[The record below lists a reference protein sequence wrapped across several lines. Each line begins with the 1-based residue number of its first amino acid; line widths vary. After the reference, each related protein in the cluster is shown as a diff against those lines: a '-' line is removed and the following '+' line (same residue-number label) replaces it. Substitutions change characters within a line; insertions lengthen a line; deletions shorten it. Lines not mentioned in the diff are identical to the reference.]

1 MRKIVVTGG
10 AGFLGSH
17 LVDKLIREGD
27 EIIVIDNLFRGQTEN
42 IEHHIPNKKFTLLND
57 EIQNKTKINDA
68 LHLADAVIHFAS
80 ISSVF
85 RSIVEPEIVNTINV
99 TGTLNMLNL
108 CIKEE
113 VQCFIFASS
122 AAVYGGDRNRPL
134 QENDSLHPLSPFAA
148 SKVAGEAYCK
158 AYNETYGLNTIILR
172 FMNIYGPRITK
183 VYRRVCSKFAEATIR
198 NEPLVIVGDGKQTR
212 DFIHVYDL
220 VDAIIKAAQKGK
232 RAEVYNVG
240 SGKEISVNLIANII
254 GGKKVSVPKRPG
266 EPNRSLADI
275 TKIKEQLNW
284 RPKISIK
291 EGVEMLLKDISN
303 WKEAPV
309 WTPETIKEA
318 TKSWFELLDK
328 S

>member
-1 MRKIVVTGG
+1 LKIVVTGG

-17 LVDKLIREGD
+17 LVDKLIREGE

-42 IEHHIPNKKFTLLND
+42 IEQHIPNKKFTLLND

-158 AYNETYGLNTIILR
+158 AYSETYGLNTIILR

-212 DFIHVYDL
+212 DFTYVT
-220 VDAIIKAAQKGK
+220 DAINAIILALNNKDIEGETFNIGTGKPTTINQLANLYKKISENPKQEIKYINAKKGD
-232 RAEVYNVG
+232 
-240 SGKEISVNLIANII
+240 LIH
-254 GGKKVSVPKRPG
+254 SY
-266 EPNRSLADI
+266 ADI
-275 TKIKEQLNW
+275 TKAKKKMGYN
-284 RPKISIK
+284 PKI
-291 EGVEMLLKDISN
+291 DIGTGIPKYLEWYKKN
-303 WKEAPV
+303 N
-309 WTPETIKEA
+309 
-318 TKSWFELLDK
+318 ELMK
-328 S
+328 

>member
-17 LVDKLIREGD
+17 LVDKLIREGE

-42 IEHHIPNKKFTLLND
+42 IEQHIPNKKFTLLND

-158 AYNETYGLNTIILR
+158 AYSETYGLNTIILR

-212 DFIHVYDL
+212 DFTYVT
-220 VDAIIKAAQKGK
+220 DAINAIILALNNKDIKSETFNIGTGKPTTINQLANLYKKISENPKQEIKYINAKKGD
-232 RAEVYNVG
+232 
-240 SGKEISVNLIANII
+240 LIH
-254 GGKKVSVPKRPG
+254 SY
-266 EPNRSLADI
+266 ADI
-275 TKIKEQLNW
+275 TKAKKKMGYN
-284 RPKISIK
+284 PKI
-291 EGVEMLLKDISN
+291 DIGTGIPKYLEWYKKTMN
-303 WKEAPV
+303 
-309 WTPETIKEA
+309 
-318 TKSWFELLDK
+318 
-328 S
+328 

>member
-1 MRKIVVTGG
+1 LKIVVTGG

-17 LVDKLIREGD
+17 LVDKLIREGE

-42 IEHHIPNKKFTLLND
+42 IEQHIPNKKFTLLND
-57 EIQNKTKINDA
+57 EIQNKTKISDA

-148 SKVAGEAYCK
+148 SKIAGEAYCK
-158 AYNETYGLNTIILR
+158 AYSETYGLNTIILR

-212 DFIHVYDL
+212 DFTYVT
-220 VDAIIKAAQKGK
+220 DAINGILLTLNKKDIKG
-232 RAEVYNVG
+232 ETFNIG
-240 SGKEISVNLIANII
+240 SGKPTTINQLANLYKKISVNPKQEIKHINSKKGDLIY
-254 GGKKVSVPKRPG
+254 SY
-266 EPNRSLADI
+266 ADI
-275 TKIKEQLNW
+275 TKAKKKIGYH
-284 RPKISIK
+284 PKID
-291 EGVEMLLKDISN
+291 VETGIPKY
-303 WKEAPV
+303 
-309 WTPETIKEA
+309 
-318 TKSWFELLDK
+318 FEWYK
-328 S
+328 KQ

>member
-17 LVDKLIREGD
+17 LVDKLIREGE

-42 IEHHIPNKKFTLLND
+42 IEQHIPNKKFTLLND

-212 DFIHVYDL
+212 DFTYVT
-220 VDAIIKAAQKGK
+220 DAINAIILALNNKDIEGETFNIGTGKPTTINQLANLYKKISENPKQEIKYINAKKGD
-232 RAEVYNVG
+232 
-240 SGKEISVNLIANII
+240 LIH
-254 GGKKVSVPKRPG
+254 SY
-266 EPNRSLADI
+266 ADI
-275 TKIKEQLNW
+275 TKAKKKMGYN
-284 RPKISIK
+284 PKI
-291 EGVEMLLKDISN
+291 DIGTGIPKYLEWYKKN
-303 WKEAPV
+303 N
-309 WTPETIKEA
+309 
-318 TKSWFELLDK
+318 ELMK
-328 S
+328 

>member
-1 MRKIVVTGG
+1 LRKIVVTGG

-42 IEHHIPNKKFTLLND
+42 IEQHIPNKKFTLLND

-68 LHLADAVIHFAS
+68 LHLANAVIHFAS

-148 SKVAGEAYCK
+148 SKIAGEAYCK
-158 AYNETYGLNTIILR
+158 AYSETYGLNTIILR

-198 NEPLVIVGDGKQTR
+198 NEPLVIAGDGKQTR
-212 DFIHVYDL
+212 DFTYVT
-220 VDAIIKAAQKGK
+220 DAINAILLALNKKDIKGETFNIGTGK
-232 RAEVYNVG
+232 PTTINQLANLY
-240 SGKEISVNLIANII
+240 KKISVNSKQEIKHINAKKGDLIY
-254 GGKKVSVPKRPG
+254 SY
-266 EPNRSLADI
+266 ADI
-275 TKIKEQLNW
+275 TKAKKKIGYN
-284 RPKISIK
+284 PKID
-291 EGVEMLLKDISN
+291 VETGIPKY
-303 WKEAPV
+303 
-309 WTPETIKEA
+309 
-318 TKSWFELLDK
+318 FEWYK
-328 S
+328 KQ

>member
-1 MRKIVVTGG
+1 MKIVVTGG

-17 LVDKLIREGD
+17 LVDKLIREGE

-42 IEHHIPNKKFTLLND
+42 IEQHIPNKKFTLLND

-68 LHLADAVIHFAS
+68 LHLADAVVHFAS

-148 SKVAGEAYCK
+148 SKIAGEAYCK
-158 AYNETYGLNTIILR
+158 AYSETYGLNTIILR

-212 DFIHVYDL
+212 DFTYVT
-220 VDAIIKAAQKGK
+220 DAINAILLALNKKDIKGETFNIGTGK
-232 RAEVYNVG
+232 PTTINQLANLYKKISENP
-240 SGKEISVNLIANII
+240 KQEIKYIN
-254 GGKKVSVPKRPG
+254 GKKGDLIHSY
-266 EPNRSLADI
+266 ADI
-275 TKIKEQLNW
+275 TKAKKKMGYN
-284 RPKISIK
+284 PKI
-291 EGVEMLLKDISN
+291 DIGTGIPKYLEWYKKN
-303 WKEAPV
+303 N
-309 WTPETIKEA
+309 
-318 TKSWFELLDK
+318 ELMK
-328 S
+328 

>member
-42 IEHHIPNKKFTLLND
+42 IEQHIPNKKFTLLND

-212 DFIHVYDL
+212 DFTYVT
-220 VDAIIKAAQKGK
+220 DAINAIILALNNKDIEGETFNIGTGKPTTINQLANLYKKISENPKQEIKYINAKKGD
-232 RAEVYNVG
+232 
-240 SGKEISVNLIANII
+240 LIH
-254 GGKKVSVPKRPG
+254 SY
-266 EPNRSLADI
+266 ADI
-275 TKIKEQLNW
+275 TKAKKKMGYN
-284 RPKISIK
+284 PKI
-291 EGVEMLLKDISN
+291 DIGTGIPKYLEWYKKN
-303 WKEAPV
+303 N
-309 WTPETIKEA
+309 
-318 TKSWFELLDK
+318 ELMK
-328 S
+328 

>member
-1 MRKIVVTGG
+1 LKIVVTGG

-17 LVDKLIREGD
+17 LVDKLIREGE

-42 IEHHIPNKKFTLLND
+42 IEQHIPNKKFTLLND

-148 SKVAGEAYCK
+148 SKIAGEAYCK
-158 AYNETYGLNTIILR
+158 AYSETYGLNTIILR

-198 NEPLVIVGDGKQTR
+198 NEPLIIVGDGKQTR
-212 DFIHVYDL
+212 DFTYVT
-220 VDAIIKAAQKGK
+220 DAINAILLALNNKDIESEIFNIGTGKPTTINQLANLYKKISGNSKQEIKRINAKKGD
-232 RAEVYNVG
+232 
-240 SGKEISVNLIANII
+240 LIY
-254 GGKKVSVPKRPG
+254 SY
-266 EPNRSLADI
+266 ADI
-275 TKIKEQLNW
+275 TKAKKKMGYN
-284 RPKISIK
+284 PKIDL
-291 EGVEMLLKDISN
+291 ETGISKYLE
-303 WKEAPV
+303 WYK
-309 WTPETIKEA
+309 K
-318 TKSWFELLDK
+318 KQ
-328 S
+328 

>member
-1 MRKIVVTGG
+1 MKIVVTGG

-17 LVDKLIREGD
+17 LVDKLIREGE

-42 IEHHIPNKKFTLLND
+42 IEQHIPNKKFTLLND

-148 SKVAGEAYCK
+148 SKIAGEAYCK
-158 AYNETYGLNTIILR
+158 AYSETYGLNTIILR

-198 NEPLVIVGDGKQTR
+198 NEPLVIAGDGKQTR
-212 DFIHVYDL
+212 DFTYVT
-220 VDAIIKAAQKGK
+220 DAINAILLALNKKDIKGETFNIGTGK
-232 RAEVYNVG
+232 PTTINQLANLY
-240 SGKEISVNLIANII
+240 KKISVNSKQEIKHINAKKGDLIY
-254 GGKKVSVPKRPG
+254 SY
-266 EPNRSLADI
+266 ADI
-275 TKIKEQLNW
+275 TKAKKKIGYN
-284 RPKISIK
+284 PKID
-291 EGVEMLLKDISN
+291 VETGIPKY
-303 WKEAPV
+303 
-309 WTPETIKEA
+309 
-318 TKSWFELLDK
+318 FEWYK
-328 S
+328 KQ

>member
-17 LVDKLIREGD
+17 LVDKLILEGD

-42 IEHHIPNKKFTLLND
+42 IEQHIPNKKFTLLND

-68 LHLADAVIHFAS
+68 LHLANAVIHFAS

-158 AYNETYGLNTIILR
+158 AYSETYGLNTIILR

-212 DFIHVYDL
+212 DFTYVT
-220 VDAIIKAAQKGK
+220 DAINAIILALNNKDIEGETFNIGTGKPTTINQLANLYKKISENPKQEIKYINAKKGD
-232 RAEVYNVG
+232 
-240 SGKEISVNLIANII
+240 LIH
-254 GGKKVSVPKRPG
+254 SY
-266 EPNRSLADI
+266 ADI
-275 TKIKEQLNW
+275 TKAKKKMGYN
-284 RPKISIK
+284 PKI
-291 EGVEMLLKDISN
+291 DIGTGIPKYLEWYKKN
-303 WKEAPV
+303 N
-309 WTPETIKEA
+309 
-318 TKSWFELLDK
+318 ELMK
-328 S
+328 

>member
-1 MRKIVVTGG
+1 LKIVVTGG

-17 LVDKLIREGD
+17 LVDKLIREGE

-42 IEHHIPNKKFTLLND
+42 IEQHIPNKKFTLLND

-148 SKVAGEAYCK
+148 SKIAGEAYCK
-158 AYNETYGLNTIILR
+158 AYSETYGLNTIILR

-212 DFIHVYDL
+212 DFTYIT
-220 VDAIIKAAQKGK
+220 DAINTVLLTLNHNNIKG
-232 RAEVYNVG
+232 ETFNVG
-240 SGKEISVNLIANII
+240 TGKPTTINQLANLYKKIYGNSKQEIKHISA
-254 GGKKVSVPKRPG
+254 KKGDLRYSY
-266 EPNRSLADI
+266 ADI
-275 TKIKEQLNW
+275 AKAKKTVGYK
-284 RPKISIK
+284 PKIN
-291 EGVEMLLKDISN
+291 L
-303 WKEAPV
+303 
-309 WTPETIKEA
+309 ETGI
-318 TKSWFELLDK
+318 TKYLEWYKKYSK
-328 S
+328 N

>member
-17 LVDKLIREGD
+17 LVDKLIQEG
-27 EIIVIDNLFRGQTEN
+27 EEVIVIDNLFRGQTEN

-148 SKVAGEAYCK
+148 SKIAGEAYCK
-158 AYNETYGLNTIILR
+158 AYSETYGLNTIILR

-212 DFIHVYDL
+212 DFTYVT
-220 VDAIIKAAQKGK
+220 DAINAIILALNNKDIKSETFNIGTGKPTTINQLANLYKKISENPKQEIKYINAKKGD
-232 RAEVYNVG
+232 
-240 SGKEISVNLIANII
+240 LIH
-254 GGKKVSVPKRPG
+254 SY
-266 EPNRSLADI
+266 ADI
-275 TKIKEQLNW
+275 TKAKKKMGYN
-284 RPKISIK
+284 PKI
-291 EGVEMLLKDISN
+291 DIGTGIPKYLEWYKKTMN
-303 WKEAPV
+303 
-309 WTPETIKEA
+309 
-318 TKSWFELLDK
+318 
-328 S
+328 

>member
-1 MRKIVVTGG
+1 MKIVVTGG

-17 LVDKLIREGD
+17 LVDKLIREGE

-42 IEHHIPNKKFTLLND
+42 IEQHIPNKKFTLLND
-57 EIQNKTKINDA
+57 EIQNKTKISDA

-148 SKVAGEAYCK
+148 SKIAGEAYCK
-158 AYNETYGLNTIILR
+158 AYSETYGLNTIILR

-212 DFIHVYDL
+212 DFTYVT
-220 VDAIIKAAQKGK
+220 DAINAIILALNNKDIEGETFNIGTGKPTTINQLANLYKKISENPKQEIKYINAKKGD
-232 RAEVYNVG
+232 
-240 SGKEISVNLIANII
+240 LIH
-254 GGKKVSVPKRPG
+254 SY
-266 EPNRSLADI
+266 ADI
-275 TKIKEQLNW
+275 TKAKKKMGYN
-284 RPKISIK
+284 PKI
-291 EGVEMLLKDISN
+291 DIGTGIPKYLEWYKKN
-303 WKEAPV
+303 N
-309 WTPETIKEA
+309 
-318 TKSWFELLDK
+318 ELMK
-328 S
+328 

>member
-1 MRKIVVTGG
+1 MKIVVTGG

-17 LVDKLIREGD
+17 LVDKLIREGE

-42 IEHHIPNKKFTLLND
+42 IEQHIPNKKFTLLND

-68 LHLADAVIHFAS
+68 LHLANAVIHFAS

-148 SKVAGEAYCK
+148 SKIAGEAYCK
-158 AYNETYGLNTIILR
+158 AYSETYGLNTIILR

-198 NEPLVIVGDGKQTR
+198 NEPLVIAGDGKQTR
-212 DFIHVYDL
+212 DFTYVT
-220 VDAIIKAAQKGK
+220 DAINAILLALNKKDIKGETFNIGTGK
-232 RAEVYNVG
+232 PTTINQLANLY
-240 SGKEISVNLIANII
+240 KKISVNSKQEIKHINAKRGDLIY
-254 GGKKVSVPKRPG
+254 SY
-266 EPNRSLADI
+266 ADI
-275 TKIKEQLNW
+275 TKAKKKIGYN
-284 RPKISIK
+284 PKID
-291 EGVEMLLKDISN
+291 VETGIPKY
-303 WKEAPV
+303 
-309 WTPETIKEA
+309 
-318 TKSWFELLDK
+318 FEWYK
-328 S
+328 KQ

>member
-17 LVDKLIREGD
+17 LVDKLIREGE

-42 IEHHIPNKKFTLLND
+42 IEQHIPNKKFTLLND
-57 EIQNKTKINDA
+57 EIQNKTKISDA

-148 SKVAGEAYCK
+148 SKIAGEAYCK
-158 AYNETYGLNTIILR
+158 AYSETYGLNTIILR

-212 DFIHVYDL
+212 DFTYVT
-220 VDAIIKAAQKGK
+220 DAINGILLALNKKDIKG
-232 RAEVYNVG
+232 ETFNIG
-240 SGKEISVNLIANII
+240 SGKPTTINQLANLYKKISENPKQEIKYINAKKGDLIH
-254 GGKKVSVPKRPG
+254 SY
-266 EPNRSLADI
+266 ADI
-275 TKIKEQLNW
+275 TKAKKKMGYN
-284 RPKISIK
+284 PKI
-291 EGVEMLLKDISN
+291 DIGTGIPKYLEWYKKTMN
-303 WKEAPV
+303 
-309 WTPETIKEA
+309 
-318 TKSWFELLDK
+318 
-328 S
+328 

>member
-17 LVDKLIREGD
+17 LVDKLIREGE

-42 IEHHIPNKKFTLLND
+42 IEQHIPNKKFTLLND

-68 LHLADAVIHFAS
+68 LHLANAVIHFAS

-158 AYNETYGLNTIILR
+158 AYSETYGLNTIILR

-212 DFIHVYDL
+212 DFTYVT
-220 VDAIIKAAQKGK
+220 DAINAILLALNKKDIKGETFNIGTGK
-232 RAEVYNVG
+232 PTTINQLANLY
-240 SGKEISVNLIANII
+240 KKISVNSKQEIKHINAKKGDLIY
-254 GGKKVSVPKRPG
+254 SY
-266 EPNRSLADI
+266 ADI
-275 TKIKEQLNW
+275 TKAKKKIGYN
-284 RPKISIK
+284 PKID
-291 EGVEMLLKDISN
+291 VETGIPKY
-303 WKEAPV
+303 
-309 WTPETIKEA
+309 
-318 TKSWFELLDK
+318 FEWYK
-328 S
+328 KQ

>member
-1 MRKIVVTGG
+1 MKIVVTGG

-17 LVDKLIREGD
+17 LVDKLIREGE

-42 IEHHIPNKKFTLLND
+42 IEQHIPNKKFTLLND
-57 EIQNKTKINDA
+57 EIQNKTKISDA

-158 AYNETYGLNTIILR
+158 AYSETYGLNTIILR

-212 DFIHVYDL
+212 DFTYVT
-220 VDAIIKAAQKGK
+220 DAINAIILALNNKDIKSETFNIGTGKPTTINQLANLYKKISENPKQEIKYINAKKGD
-232 RAEVYNVG
+232 
-240 SGKEISVNLIANII
+240 LIH
-254 GGKKVSVPKRPG
+254 SY
-266 EPNRSLADI
+266 ADI
-275 TKIKEQLNW
+275 TKAKKKMGYN
-284 RPKISIK
+284 PKI
-291 EGVEMLLKDISN
+291 DIGTGIPKYLEWYKKTMN
-303 WKEAPV
+303 
-309 WTPETIKEA
+309 
-318 TKSWFELLDK
+318 
-328 S
+328 

>member
-99 TGTLNMLNL
+99 TGTLNILNL

-134 QENDSLHPLSPFAA
+134 QENDSLRPLSPFAA
-148 SKVAGEAYCK
+148 SKIAGEAYCK
-158 AYNETYGLNTIILR
+158 AYSETYGLNTIILR

-212 DFIHVYDL
+212 DFTYIT
-220 VDAIIKAAQKGK
+220 DAINTVLLTLNHNNIKGETFNIGTGKPTTINQLANLYKKIYGNSKHEIKHISAKKGDL
-232 RAEVYNVG
+232 RY
-240 SGKEISVNLIANII
+240 SY
-254 GGKKVSVPKRPG
+254 
-266 EPNRSLADI
+266 ADI
-275 TKIKEQLNW
+275 AKAKKTLGYK
-284 RPKISIK
+284 PKIN
-291 EGVEMLLKDISN
+291 L
-303 WKEAPV
+303 
-309 WTPETIKEA
+309 ETGI
-318 TKSWFELLDK
+318 TKYLEWYKKYSK
-328 S
+328 N

>member
-17 LVDKLIREGD
+17 LVDKLILEGD

-42 IEHHIPNKKFTLLND
+42 IEQHIPNKKFTLLND

-68 LHLADAVIHFAS
+68 LHLANAVIHFAS

-148 SKVAGEAYCK
+148 SKIAGEAYCK
-158 AYNETYGLNTIILR
+158 AYSETYGLNTIILR

-212 DFIHVYDL
+212 DFTYVT
-220 VDAIIKAAQKGK
+220 DAINAIILALNNKDIEGETFNIGTGKPTTINQLANLYKKISENPKQEIKYINAKKGD
-232 RAEVYNVG
+232 
-240 SGKEISVNLIANII
+240 LIH
-254 GGKKVSVPKRPG
+254 SY
-266 EPNRSLADI
+266 ADI
-275 TKIKEQLNW
+275 TKAKKKMGYN
-284 RPKISIK
+284 PKI
-291 EGVEMLLKDISN
+291 DIGTGIPKYLEWYKKN
-303 WKEAPV
+303 N
-309 WTPETIKEA
+309 
-318 TKSWFELLDK
+318 ELMK
-328 S
+328 

>member
-1 MRKIVVTGG
+1 MKIVVTGG

-17 LVDKLIREGD
+17 LVDKLIREGE

-42 IEHHIPNKKFTLLND
+42 IEQHIPNKKFTLLND
-57 EIQNKTKINDA
+57 EIQNKTKISDA

-148 SKVAGEAYCK
+148 SKIAGEAYCK
-158 AYNETYGLNTIILR
+158 AYSETYGLNTIILR

-212 DFIHVYDL
+212 DFTYVT
-220 VDAIIKAAQKGK
+220 DAINAIILALNNKDIEGETFNIGTGKPTTINQLANLYKKISENPKQEIKYINAKKGDLIHSYADRTK
-232 RAEVYNVG
+232 AKKKMGYN
-240 SGKEISVNLIANII
+240 
-254 GGKKVSVPKRPG
+254 
-266 EPNRSLADI
+266 
-275 TKIKEQLNW
+275 
-284 RPKISIK
+284 PKI
-291 EGVEMLLKDISN
+291 DIGTGIPKYLEWYKKTMN
-303 WKEAPV
+303 
-309 WTPETIKEA
+309 
-318 TKSWFELLDK
+318 
-328 S
+328 

>member
-1 MRKIVVTGG
+1 MKIVVTGG

-17 LVDKLIREGD
+17 LVDKLIREGE

-42 IEHHIPNKKFTLLND
+42 IEQHIPNKKFTLLND

-148 SKVAGEAYCK
+148 SKIAGEAYCK
-158 AYNETYGLNTIILR
+158 AYSETYGLNTIILR

-198 NEPLVIVGDGKQTR
+198 NEPLVIAGDGKQTR
-212 DFIHVYDL
+212 DFTYVT
-220 VDAIIKAAQKGK
+220 DAINAILLALNKKDIKGETFNIGTGK
-232 RAEVYNVG
+232 PTTINQLANLY
-240 SGKEISVNLIANII
+240 KKISVNSKQEIKHINAKRGDLIY
-254 GGKKVSVPKRPG
+254 SY
-266 EPNRSLADI
+266 ADI
-275 TKIKEQLNW
+275 TKAKKKIGYN
-284 RPKISIK
+284 PKID
-291 EGVEMLLKDISN
+291 VETGIPKY
-303 WKEAPV
+303 
-309 WTPETIKEA
+309 
-318 TKSWFELLDK
+318 FEWYK
-328 S
+328 KQ

>member
-42 IEHHIPNKKFTLLND
+42 IEQHTPNKKFTLLND

-212 DFIHVYDL
+212 DFTYVT
-220 VDAIIKAAQKGK
+220 DAINAIILALNNKDIEGETFNIGTGKPTTINQLANLYKKISENPKQEIK
-232 RAEVYNVG
+232 YIN
-240 SGKEISVNLIANII
+240 
-254 GGKKVSVPKRPG
+254 GKKGDLIHSY
-266 EPNRSLADI
+266 ADI
-275 TKIKEQLNW
+275 TKAKKKMGYS
-284 RPKISIK
+284 PKI
-291 EGVEMLLKDISN
+291 DIGTGIPKYLEWYKKN
-303 WKEAPV
+303 N
-309 WTPETIKEA
+309 
-318 TKSWFELLDK
+318 ELMK
-328 S
+328 

>member
-1 MRKIVVTGG
+1 MKIVVTGG

-17 LVDKLIREGD
+17 LVDKLIREGE

-42 IEHHIPNKKFTLLND
+42 IEQHIPNKKFTLLND

-148 SKVAGEAYCK
+148 SKIAGEAYCK
-158 AYNETYGLNTIILR
+158 AYSETYGLNTIILR

-212 DFIHVYDL
+212 DFTYIT
-220 VDAIIKAAQKGK
+220 DAINTVLLTLNHNNIKG
-232 RAEVYNVG
+232 ETFNVG
-240 SGKEISVNLIANII
+240 TGKPTTINQLANLYKKIYGNSKQEIKHISA
-254 GGKKVSVPKRPG
+254 KKGDLRYSY
-266 EPNRSLADI
+266 ADI
-275 TKIKEQLNW
+275 AKAKKTVGYK
-284 RPKISIK
+284 PKIN
-291 EGVEMLLKDISN
+291 L
-303 WKEAPV
+303 
-309 WTPETIKEA
+309 ETGI
-318 TKSWFELLDK
+318 TKYLEWYKKYSK
-328 S
+328 N

>member
-17 LVDKLIREGD
+17 LVDKLIKEG
-27 EIIVIDNLFRGQTEN
+27 EEVIVIDNLFRGQTEN

-134 QENDSLHPLSPFAA
+134 QENDSLRPLSPFAA
-148 SKVAGEAYCK
+148 SKIAGEAYCK
-158 AYNETYGLNTIILR
+158 AYSETYGLNTIILR

-212 DFIHVYDL
+212 DFTYIT
-220 VDAIIKAAQKGK
+220 DAINTVLLTLNHNNIKGETFNIGTGKPTTINQLANLYKKIYGNSKHEIKHISAKKGDL
-232 RAEVYNVG
+232 RY
-240 SGKEISVNLIANII
+240 SY
-254 GGKKVSVPKRPG
+254 
-266 EPNRSLADI
+266 ADI
-275 TKIKEQLNW
+275 AKAKKTLGYK
-284 RPKISIK
+284 PKIN
-291 EGVEMLLKDISN
+291 L
-303 WKEAPV
+303 
-309 WTPETIKEA
+309 ETGI
-318 TKSWFELLDK
+318 TKYLEWYKKYSK
-328 S
+328 N

>member
-1 MRKIVVTGG
+1 MKIVVTGG

-17 LVDKLIREGD
+17 LVDKLIREGE

-42 IEHHIPNKKFTLLND
+42 IEQHIPNKKFTLLND

-148 SKVAGEAYCK
+148 SKIAGEAYCK
-158 AYNETYGLNTIILR
+158 AYSETYGLNTIILR

-212 DFIHVYDL
+212 DFTYVT
-220 VDAIIKAAQKGK
+220 DAINAIILALNNKDIEGETFNIGTGKPTTINQLANLYKKISENPKQEIKYINAKKGD
-232 RAEVYNVG
+232 
-240 SGKEISVNLIANII
+240 LIH
-254 GGKKVSVPKRPG
+254 SY
-266 EPNRSLADI
+266 ADI
-275 TKIKEQLNW
+275 TKAKKKMGYN
-284 RPKISIK
+284 PKI
-291 EGVEMLLKDISN
+291 DIGTGIPKYLEWYKKN
-303 WKEAPV
+303 N
-309 WTPETIKEA
+309 
-318 TKSWFELLDK
+318 ELMK
-328 S
+328 

>member
-1 MRKIVVTGG
+1 LRKIVVTGG

-17 LVDKLIREGD
+17 LVDKLIQEG
-27 EIIVIDNLFRGQTEN
+27 EEVIVIDNLFRGQTEN

-148 SKVAGEAYCK
+148 SKIAGEAYCK
-158 AYNETYGLNTIILR
+158 AYSETYGLNTIILR

-212 DFIHVYDL
+212 DFTYIT
-220 VDAIIKAAQKGK
+220 DAINTVLLTLNHNNIKG
-232 RAEVYNVG
+232 ETFNVG
-240 SGKEISVNLIANII
+240 TGKPTTINQLANLYKKIYGNSKQEIKHISA
-254 GGKKVSVPKRPG
+254 KKGDLRYSY
-266 EPNRSLADI
+266 ADI
-275 TKIKEQLNW
+275 AKAKKTVGYK
-284 RPKISIK
+284 PKIN
-291 EGVEMLLKDISN
+291 L
-303 WKEAPV
+303 
-309 WTPETIKEA
+309 ETGI
-318 TKSWFELLDK
+318 TKYLEWYKKYSK
-328 S
+328 N

>member
-1 MRKIVVTGG
+1 LKIVVTGG

-17 LVDKLIREGD
+17 LVDKLIREGE

-42 IEHHIPNKKFTLLND
+42 IEQHIPNKKFTLLND

-148 SKVAGEAYCK
+148 SKIAGEAYCK
-158 AYNETYGLNTIILR
+158 AYSETYGLNTIILR

-198 NEPLVIVGDGKQTR
+198 NEPLVIAGDGKQTR
-212 DFIHVYDL
+212 DFTYVT
-220 VDAIIKAAQKGK
+220 DAINAILLALNKKDIKGETFNIGTGK
-232 RAEVYNVG
+232 PTTINQLANLY
-240 SGKEISVNLIANII
+240 KKISVNSKQEIKHINAKRGDLIY
-254 GGKKVSVPKRPG
+254 SY
-266 EPNRSLADI
+266 ADI
-275 TKIKEQLNW
+275 TKAKKKIGYN
-284 RPKISIK
+284 PKID
-291 EGVEMLLKDISN
+291 VETGIPKY
-303 WKEAPV
+303 
-309 WTPETIKEA
+309 
-318 TKSWFELLDK
+318 FEWYK
-328 S
+328 KQ

>member
-1 MRKIVVTGG
+1 LKIVVTGG

-17 LVDKLIREGD
+17 LVDKLIREGE

-42 IEHHIPNKKFTLLND
+42 IEQHIPNKKFTLLND

-148 SKVAGEAYCK
+148 SKIAGEAYCK
-158 AYNETYGLNTIILR
+158 AYSETYGLNTIILR

-198 NEPLVIVGDGKQTR
+198 NEPLVIAGDGKQTR
-212 DFIHVYDL
+212 DFTYVT
-220 VDAIIKAAQKGK
+220 DAINAILLALNKKDIKGETFNIGTGK
-232 RAEVYNVG
+232 PTTINQLANLY
-240 SGKEISVNLIANII
+240 KKISVNSKQEIKHINAKKGDLIY
-254 GGKKVSVPKRPG
+254 SY
-266 EPNRSLADI
+266 ADI
-275 TKIKEQLNW
+275 TKAKKKIGYN
-284 RPKISIK
+284 PKID
-291 EGVEMLLKDISN
+291 VETGIPKY
-303 WKEAPV
+303 
-309 WTPETIKEA
+309 
-318 TKSWFELLDK
+318 FEWYK
-328 S
+328 KQ

>member
-1 MRKIVVTGG
+1 MKIVVTGG

-17 LVDKLIREGD
+17 LVDKLIREGE

-42 IEHHIPNKKFTLLND
+42 IEQHIPNKKFTLLND

-122 AAVYGGDRNRPL
+122 AAVYGGDRYRPL
-134 QENDSLHPLSPFAA
+134 PEKDSLHPLLPISAF
-148 SKVAGEAYCK
+148 KKAGEAYCK
-158 AYNETYGLNTIILR
+158 AYSETYGLNTIILR

-198 NEPLVIVGDGKQTR
+198 NEPLVIAGDGKQTR
-212 DFIHVYDL
+212 DFTYVT
-220 VDAIIKAAQKGK
+220 DAINAILLALNKKDIKGETFNIGTGK
-232 RAEVYNVG
+232 PTTINQLANLY
-240 SGKEISVNLIANII
+240 KKISVNSKQEIKHINAKRGDLIY
-254 GGKKVSVPKRPG
+254 SY
-266 EPNRSLADI
+266 ADI
-275 TKIKEQLNW
+275 TKAKKKIGYN
-284 RPKISIK
+284 PKID
-291 EGVEMLLKDISN
+291 VETGIPKYFE
-303 WKEAPV
+303 WYKK
-309 WTPETIKEA
+309 TINQ
-318 TKSWFELLDK
+318 
-328 S
+328 

>member
-1 MRKIVVTGG
+1 MKIVVTGG

-17 LVDKLIREGD
+17 LVDKLIREGE

-42 IEHHIPNKKFTLLND
+42 IEQHIPNKKFTLLND

-99 TGTLNMLNL
+99 TGTLNILNL

-148 SKVAGEAYCK
+148 SKIAGEAYCK
-158 AYNETYGLNTIILR
+158 AYSETYGLNTIILR

-212 DFIHVYDL
+212 DFTYVT
-220 VDAIIKAAQKGK
+220 DAINAIILALNNKDIEGETFNIGTGKPTTINQLANLYKKISENPKQEIKYINAKKGD
-232 RAEVYNVG
+232 
-240 SGKEISVNLIANII
+240 LIH
-254 GGKKVSVPKRPG
+254 SY
-266 EPNRSLADI
+266 ADI
-275 TKIKEQLNW
+275 TKAKKKMGYN
-284 RPKISIK
+284 PKI
-291 EGVEMLLKDISN
+291 DIGTGIPKYLEWYKKN
-303 WKEAPV
+303 N
-309 WTPETIKEA
+309 
-318 TKSWFELLDK
+318 ELMK
-328 S
+328 

>member
-1 MRKIVVTGG
+1 LKIVVTGG

-17 LVDKLIREGD
+17 LVDKLIREGE

-42 IEHHIPNKKFTLLND
+42 IEQHIPNKKFTLLND
-57 EIQNKTKINDA
+57 EIQNKTKISDA

-148 SKVAGEAYCK
+148 SKIAGEAYCK
-158 AYNETYGLNTIILR
+158 AYSETYGLNTIILR

-212 DFIHVYDL
+212 DFTYVT
-220 VDAIIKAAQKGK
+220 DAINGILLALNKKDIKG
-232 RAEVYNVG
+232 ETFNIG
-240 SGKEISVNLIANII
+240 SGKPTTINQLANLYKKISVNPKQEIKHINSKKGDLIY
-254 GGKKVSVPKRPG
+254 SY
-266 EPNRSLADI
+266 ADI
-275 TKIKEQLNW
+275 TKAKKKIGYH
-284 RPKISIK
+284 PKID
-291 EGVEMLLKDISN
+291 VETGIPKY
-303 WKEAPV
+303 
-309 WTPETIKEA
+309 
-318 TKSWFELLDK
+318 FEWYK
-328 S
+328 KQ

>member
-1 MRKIVVTGG
+1 LKIVVTGG

-17 LVDKLIREGD
+17 LVDKLIREGE

-42 IEHHIPNKKFTLLND
+42 IEQHIPNKKFTLLND
-57 EIQNKTKINDA
+57 EIQNKTKISDA

-122 AAVYGGDRNRPL
+122 AAVYGGARNRPL
-134 QENDSLHPLSPFAA
+134 QENDPLHPLSPFAA
-148 SKVAGEAYCK
+148 SKIAGEAYCK
-158 AYNETYGLNTIILR
+158 AYSETYGLNTIILR

-212 DFIHVYDL
+212 DFTYIT
-220 VDAIIKAAQKGK
+220 DAINTVLLTLNHNNIKGETFNIGTGKPTTINQLANLYKKIYGNSKHEIKHISAKKGDL
-232 RAEVYNVG
+232 RY
-240 SGKEISVNLIANII
+240 SY
-254 GGKKVSVPKRPG
+254 
-266 EPNRSLADI
+266 ADI
-275 TKIKEQLNW
+275 AKAKKTLGYK
-284 RPKISIK
+284 PKIN
-291 EGVEMLLKDISN
+291 L
-303 WKEAPV
+303 
-309 WTPETIKEA
+309 ETGI
-318 TKSWFELLDK
+318 TKYLEWYKKYSK
-328 S
+328 N

>member
-1 MRKIVVTGG
+1 MKIVVTGG

-17 LVDKLIREGD
+17 LVDKLIREGE

-42 IEHHIPNKKFTLLND
+42 IEQHIPNKKFTLLND

-148 SKVAGEAYCK
+148 SKIAGEAYCK

-198 NEPLVIVGDGKQTR
+198 NEPLVIAGDGKQTR
-212 DFIHVYDL
+212 DFTYVT
-220 VDAIIKAAQKGK
+220 DAINAILLALNKKDIKGETFNIGTGK
-232 RAEVYNVG
+232 PTTINQLANLY
-240 SGKEISVNLIANII
+240 KKISVNSKQEIKHINAKRGDLIY
-254 GGKKVSVPKRPG
+254 SY
-266 EPNRSLADI
+266 ADI
-275 TKIKEQLNW
+275 TKAKKKIGYN
-284 RPKISIK
+284 PKID
-291 EGVEMLLKDISN
+291 VETGIPKY
-303 WKEAPV
+303 
-309 WTPETIKEA
+309 
-318 TKSWFELLDK
+318 FEWYK
-328 S
+328 KQ

>member
-1 MRKIVVTGG
+1 LRKIVVTVG

-17 LVDKLIREGD
+17 LVDKLIKEG
-27 EIIVIDNLFRGQTEN
+27 EEVIVIDNLFRGQTEN

-99 TGTLNMLNL
+99 TGTLNILNL

-134 QENDSLHPLSPFAA
+134 QENDSLRPLSPFAA
-148 SKVAGEAYCK
+148 SKIAGEAYCK
-158 AYNETYGLNTIILR
+158 AYSETYGLNTIILR

-212 DFIHVYDL
+212 DFTYIT
-220 VDAIIKAAQKGK
+220 DAINTVLLTLNHNNIKGETFNIGTGKPTTINQLANLYKKIYGNSKHEIKHISAKKGDL
-232 RAEVYNVG
+232 RY
-240 SGKEISVNLIANII
+240 SY
-254 GGKKVSVPKRPG
+254 
-266 EPNRSLADI
+266 ADI
-275 TKIKEQLNW
+275 AKAKKTLGYK
-284 RPKISIK
+284 PKIN
-291 EGVEMLLKDISN
+291 L
-303 WKEAPV
+303 
-309 WTPETIKEA
+309 ETGI
-318 TKSWFELLDK
+318 TKYLEWYKKYSK
-328 S
+328 N